1 MDLAILLAAF
11 PLRSFDFGEQ
21 NHYPKDAVF
30 HQKSSEQYGQVR
42 EPPAKPGA
50 KLNVPYHPLQ
60 LGTLPP
66 HVPSEPR
73 SASNTHQRK
82 CTEDSTKRNNEPKPH
97 QRKCTKRHRCKLLLV
112 PHPPSTPLP

>member
-11 PLRSFDFGEQ
+11 PLRSFDFEEQ

-30 HQKSSEQYGQVR
+30 HPKSSEQYGQVR

-73 SASNTHQRK
+73 SASPPPPRRSPAQASFPTSLRAKSKTGQPLLP
-82 CTEDSTKRNNEPKPH
+82 TKKKEAYRNAS
-97 QRKCTKRHRCKLLLV
+97 RD
-112 PHPPSTPLP
+112 